1 MGIPNGNHRYMA
13 IGLLI
18 LLFSTSLAI
27 AVFGG
32 QFEDAVTAYDLG
44 DYSTAYR
51 LMKPLAEKGQVTAQY
66 NLGVMYFK
74 GEGVQ
79 QNYAEAA
86 KWYRKAAEQGY
97 AKAQYDLGVMF
108 QHGQGVRQ
116 NYDEAVKWYHRA
128 AEQGYAPAQHNLG
141 FSYYKGKGVHQNY
154 AEAAK
159 WYLKAA
165 EQGYAKAQYNLGLL
179 YYNGQGVTQNYILA
193 HMWLDLAVLHFP
205 TEMREE
211 AVKSRDLVAS
221 KMTPAHIEEAQR
233 MAQKWKPKKEGQ

>member
-97 AKAQYDLGVMF
+97 AKAQY
-108 QHGQGVRQ
+108 
-116 NYDEAVKWYHRA
+116 
-128 AEQGYAPAQHNLG
+128 
-141 FSYYKGKGVHQNY
+141 
-154 AEAAK
+154 
-159 WYLKAA
+159 
-165 EQGYAKAQYNLGLL
+165 NLGLL